1 MIPYLELVALVLL
14 ASKVSNA
21 YLGFPDTLLYC
32 APQRLDTRVV

>member
-21 YLGFPDTLLYC
+21 YLGFPDTLC
-32 APQRLDTRVV
+32 EKV